1 MTQVNRNK
9 IKALFLLRSYKDI
22 AHITPIIWKC
32 SQSGSVCYFMFVDSE
47 PKNDYRINFI
57 KKNGAINI
65 QSKTINFYHR
75 RIRESFSLN
84 SLLKI
89 LDLIVSCTLGN
100 YFLRKHSIDVVV
112 TEWSGK
118 TGREKAKYILRAAF
132 INKLRVYS
140 VPHGYNIYTN
150 LDVSKTVIDLKS
162 KTGRWPDFSSRN
174 AFTSYVVQ
182 HDSTRKLCEAYGI
195 KKDKLSV
202 LGSARFCREWFMI
215 NDKIS
220 NSIVNN
226 QLDNT
231 FFKIV
236 FFLPQWDYNVNR
248 KECFRLIVAL
258 SEIPGLFI
266 RLKGSTREIANLYDD
281 EESKFFSTDNV
292 VFSKNES
299 SVYLIKWANV
309 VVNFASSIGLEA
321 VMQKK
326 LIINPKYLHSN
337 ATIFDNSDVTI
348 NCESLDAVTENIM
361 KIKKN
366 LTKIPDSKSYQLF
379 YDEFLEGSDSQ
390 ENVLEKYVG
399 LILNKK

>member
-1 MTQVNRNK
+1 M
-9 IKALFLLRSYKDI
+9 
-22 AHITPIIWKC
+22 
-32 SQSGSVCYFMFVDSE
+32 
-47 PKNDYRINFI
+47 
-57 KKNGAINI
+57 
-65 QSKTINFYHR
+65 
-75 RIRESFSLN
+75 
-84 SLLKI
+84 
-89 LDLIVSCTLGN
+89 
-100 YFLRKHSIDVVV
+100 
-112 TEWSGK
+112 
-118 TGREKAKYILRAAF
+118 
-132 INKLRVYS
+132 
-140 VPHGYNIYTN
+140 
-150 LDVSKTVIDLKS
+150 
-162 KTGRWPDFSSRN
+162 
-174 AFTSYVVQ
+174 
-182 HDSTRKLCEAYGI
+182 
-195 KKDKLSV
+195 
-202 LGSARFCREWFMI
+202 
-215 NDKIS
+215 
-220 NSIVNN
+220 
-226 QLDNT
+226 DNT